1 MTSPGID
8 ISPGL
13 DAIATSEGTFA
24 VLAMDQRGTLR
35 RMLAAVDR
43 GHLDDAELVAMKR
56 DMIAS
61 LAGSASAFLIDP
73 TFGLPAA
80 RQVEDVP
87 PFGLLLAAEP
97 GTRPTHDGEPTVSL
111 DPAQDAAWVRDSGA
125 HAMKFLAQV
134 RADRPVGT
142 DGRDLTGEAR
152 EALRT
157 LIEDC
162 AAQDVPSVVENLI
175 YPLNGEAPLSP
186 EARTDAVIEAA
197 VLIDDL
203 KPSLLKLEYPGSPE
217 ACRRLAERLTV
228 PWAVLSAGVSSD
240 EFAKVLRV
248 SCDEGGASGFIAGR
262 AIWKETVSMDHAERV
277 AFLSGTGRRRM
288 DEYTSIIEGRARPYR
303 EALA

>member
-1 MTSPGID
+1 MT
-8 ISPGL
+8 SPGL

-24 VLAMDQRGTLR
+24 VLAMDQRGTLK

-43 GHLDDAELVAMKR
+43 DGLPDSELVAMKR

-73 TFGLPAA
+73 TYGLPAA
-80 RQVEDVP
+80 REVETSE
-87 PFGLLLAAEP
+87 PFGILLAAEP
-97 GTRPTHDGEPTVSL
+97 ASRGSHLGEPEVAL
-111 DPAQDAAWVRDSGA
+111 DPVQDAAWVRDSGA

-134 RADRPVGT
+134 RADRPVGE

-152 EALRT
+152 SALKV
-157 LIEDC
+157 LIDDC
-162 AAQDVPSVVENLI
+162 AAAGVPSVVENLI
-175 YPLNGEAPLSP
+175 YPLRGEAPLSP
-186 EARTDAVIEAA
+186 EAKADAIIGAA
-197 VLIDDL
+197 VLIDEL

-217 ACRRLAERLTV
+217 ACRRLAESLTV

-240 EFAKVLRV
+240 EFAQVLRV

-277 AFLSGTGRRRM
+277 AFLSETGRRRM
-288 DEYTSIIEGRARPYR
+288 DEYTSIIAGRARPYR
-303 EALA
+303 EVVA

>member
-1 MTSPGID
+1 MT
-8 ISPGL
+8 SPGL

-24 VLAMDQRGTLR
+24 VLAMDQRGTLK

-43 GHLDDAELVAMKR
+43 EGLPDSELVAMKR

-73 TFGLPAA
+73 TYGLPAA
-80 RQVEDVP
+80 RAVETTE
-87 PFGLLLAAEP
+87 PFGILLAAEP
-97 GTRPTHDGEPTVSL
+97 ASRGSHLGEPEVAL

-134 RADRPVGT
+134 RADRPVGE

-152 EALRT
+152 SALKV
-157 LIEDC
+157 LIDDC
-162 AAQDVPSVVENLI
+162 AAAGVPSVVENLI
-175 YPLNGEAPLSP
+175 YPLRGEAPLSP
-186 EARTDAVIEAA
+186 EAKADAIIGAA
-197 VLIDDL
+197 VLIDEL

-217 ACRRLAERLTV
+217 ACRRLAESLTV

-240 EFAKVLRV
+240 EFAQVLRV

-262 AIWKETVSMDHAERV
+262 AIWKETVSMDHDERV
-277 AFLSGTGRRRM
+277 AFLSESGRRRM
-288 DEYTSIIEGRARPYR
+288 DEYNAIIAGRARPYR
-303 EALA
+303 EAVA